1 MQYEILRSP
10 GGYGGLPGGEIC
22 GNGRQTL
29 MHEKEP
35 GQHEELFREGSS
47 YSKAGLPAASGGTS
61 GRSQSLAV
69 LTQHDNISL
78 QHGGC
83 CDSC

>member
-10 GGYGGLPGGEIC
+10 GVYGGLPGGEIC

-35 GQHEELFREGSS
+35 GQHGGAVQGGQFIQQGWATSSIWGNIWKESELGC
-47 YSKAGLPAASGGTS
+47 ADPA
-61 GRSQSLAV
+61 
-69 LTQHDNISL
+69 
-78 QHGGC
+78 
-83 CDSC
+83 